1 MTRRIRAA
9 AAAALATATLL
20 GLAAHTASAQPA
32 TPPAFDFADCPAIPA
47 GADPAQWRCEV
58 LVSTGTV
65 RFGTLA
71 EQPAGSMR
79 LTFAEGLLNGT
90 YAQVFGALRA
100 EPVRV
105 PGGLL
110 GVPAAE
116 HNPLLRMD
124 IQLRYAGFADFLSD
138 GDRMGT
144 QHLKLGVISPL
155 VTPHCTIGSDADP
168 IVFRPVRTAG
178 PDVISTNPP
187 VLRFTITDGAFA
199 VPGPHGCGGFDRL
212 LSRRLGVPAPA
223 GTNAMT
229 LTTYVGIRG
238 YA

>member
-1 MTRRIRAA
+1 MTVTRFLRTAA
-9 AAAALATATLL
+9 VALTTATVL
-20 GLAAHTASAQPA
+20 GLTAHTAAAEQP
-32 TPPAFDFADCPAIPA
+32 TFDFADCPAIPA

-65 RFGTLA
+65 RLGSLA
-71 EQPAGSMR
+71 EQSIGSMR
-79 LTFAEGLLNGT
+79 LTFAEGQLDGK

-105 PGGLL
+105 PGGLP
-110 GVPAAE
+110 GVPAAD
-116 HNPLLRMD
+116 HNPLLRLE
-124 IQLRYAGFADFLSD
+124 IQLRYAGFADFHSQ

-155 VTPHCTIGSDADP
+155 LPASCTIGSDADP

-178 PDVISTNPP
+178 PDTISTNPP
-187 VLRFTITDGAFA
+187 VLRFTITDNAFA
-199 VPGPHGCGGFDRL
+199 VPGPQGCGPFGHL

-223 GTNAMT
+223 GANAMT
-229 LTTYVGIRG
+229 LTTYVGLRY